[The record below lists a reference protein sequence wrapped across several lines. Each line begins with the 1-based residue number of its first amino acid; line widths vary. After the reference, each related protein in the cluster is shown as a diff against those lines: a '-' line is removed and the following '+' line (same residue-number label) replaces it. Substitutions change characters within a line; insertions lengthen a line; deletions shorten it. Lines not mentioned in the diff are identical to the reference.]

1 MTVTWYVVRA
11 SGVVAFA
18 VLTSSV
24 ALGLLMSG
32 RARSARW
39 PRFALEDIHGFA
51 GLVGGVFIALHGL
64 ALLVDSYLPFTAF
77 QLVIPGTAPYRPLAT
92 AAGVIAAE
100 LLVALALTNRLRRQ
114 IPHHLWRRAHYLN
127 FAVWLLALVH
137 GLTAGADTGT
147 AWAEVLYT
155 LCAATVA
162 GLTVWRLLGPTAP
175 RPALRD
181 VSPSS

>member
-11 SGVVAFA
+11 SGLVAFA

-51 GLVGGVFIALHGL
+51 GLVGGAFIALRGL
-64 ALLVDSYLPFTAF
+64 ALLVDSYLPFTAL
-77 QLVIPGTAPYRPLAT
+77 QLVIPGTASYRPLAT

-100 LLVALALTNRLRRQ
+100 C
-114 IPHHLWRRAHYLN
+114 W
-127 FAVWLLALVH
+127 
-137 GLTAGADTGT
+137 
-147 AWAEVLYT
+147 
-155 LCAATVA
+155 
-162 GLTVWRLLGPTAP
+162 P
-175 RPALRD
+175 R
-181 VSPSS
+181 SP